1 MPIPAD
7 DDPVMVE
14 GWNALLR
21 MQERAATNARR
32 RALEMVG
39 RPIRRA
45 AHTDQEEKADG

>member
-7 DDPVMVE
+7 DDPAMVE
-14 GWNALLR
+14 GWKALLR

-32 RALEMVG
+32 QALEMIG

-45 AHTDQEEKADG
+45 ARPDQEEKTDD